1 MFYGSMRRFM
11 SCCPKLH
18 NKNGKFMTLDA
29 KIISRSS
36 AEALIPTEISSE
48 IIKEVPKSS
57 AALSLFKQLPNMSAK
72 QKTLPVA
79 STLPS
84 AYFLNGDTDT
94 KKTTNAEWDKLTLTA
109 EEIAVIVPI
118 PEAVLDDSSYS
129 LWDEIKPQIVEAFGL
144 AIDEAVFFGTNKPS
158 TYPDAIVSTAIAKN
172 ATVEAGT
179 NEDIAGDI
187 IGEGGVMELVEKSGF
202 RVTGF
207 YADRTLEAKF
217 RNLRD
222 KNNQLLYTPGLT
234 SETPVSLVGR
244 PLVYDE
250 IGGVFE
256 EGHEVG
262 SAPEGCP
269 RVQLGAD
276 VGAHMCLLVERVGG
290 SSTKRQLEGRP
301 LLVGCQAFGRR
312 EADGLPV
319 YVAVIGVEGDKA
331 TDSQLWRDVVGPF
344 KVHTP
349 SADFVGKISRYRC
362 VHLPV
367 NRGMYFS
374 LRCFLGMQVHSC
386 QHAGHDGRCL
396 QG

>member
-1 MFYGSMRRFM
+1 MKDYQ
-11 SCCPKLH
+11 KLFAVRE
-18 NKNGKFMTLDA
+18 NN
-29 KIISRSS
+29 
-36 AEALIPTEISSE
+36 
-48 IIKEVPKSS
+48 
-57 AALSLFKQLPNMSAK
+57 
-72 QKTLPVA
+72 
-79 STLPS
+79 
-84 AYFLNGDTDT
+84 
-94 KKTTNAEWDKLTLTA
+94 LTA

-250 IGGVFE
+250 IGGVFDTSKALLIA
-256 EGHEVG
+256 GDFTKAVYSIRQDLTYKILDQAIIQNTDG
-262 SAPEGCP
+262 TIAYNLAQQDMVALRCVMRIG
-269 RVQLGAD
+269 VQIANPVTRTGGTNRYPFA
-276 VGAHMCLLVERVGG
+276 LLV
-290 SSTKRQLEGRP
+290 P
-301 LLVGCQAFGRR
+301 A
-312 EADGLPV
+312 AD
-319 YVAVIGVEGDKA
+319 
-331 TDSQLWRDVVGPF
+331 S
-344 KVHTP
+344 
-349 SADFVGKISRYRC
+349 
-362 VHLPV
+362 
-367 NRGMYFS
+367 
-374 LRCFLGMQVHSC
+374 
-386 QHAGHDGRCL
+386 
-396 QG
+396 